1 MRVAFIL
8 VKFPLLSE
16 TFILNQIVG
25 IINRGHEVDI
35 YTYKLGDTY
44 NMHPDV
50 EKYRLLDRTYYVV
63 PKRPINYFW
72 RGLQGLIQLLN
83 PYDIIHCQ
91 YGPLGEK
98 VMLLRH
104 LGIFKGK
111 LITSFR
117 GFDISRYIQQYG
129 SNVYSQLFEQG
140 DLFLTACENFK
151 HQLLKLGCNEQKAIV
166 LRSGIDCDKFAFA
179 LRRPDPDG
187 RIRIVT
193 TGRLVEKKG
202 IEYGIRAVAKL
213 AKINQNLEYLIVGD
227 GPLRE
232 NLQQLIQELDV
243 SDTVKL
249 LGWKQQQEVVD
260 ILDKAHIL
268 IAPSVTAKNGDRE
281 GIPNVLKEAMAMGLP
296 VIGTRHSGIPE
307 LVKDG
312 ITGFLV
318 PERDVNALAEKLSY
332 LIENPQLWAQ
342 LGESGRKLVEEDYDS
357 NKLNDE
363 LVDLYQQLLSEK

>member
-25 IINRGHEVDI
+25 VINRGHEVDI
-35 YTYKLGDTY
+35 YTYKLGDTS

-63 PKRPINYFW
+63 PKRLTNYFL
-72 RGLQGLIQLLN
+72 RGLKGLIQLLN

-91 YGPLGEK
+91 FGPLGQK
-98 VMLLRH
+98 VMLLRNF
-104 LGIFKGK
+104 GILKGK

-117 GFDISRYIQQYG
+117 GFDISKYIQQYG

-151 HQLLKLGCNEQKAIV
+151 HQLLKLGCNEKKAIV

-179 LRRPDPDG
+179 PRRPDPDG

-213 AKINQNLEYLIVGD
+213 TKINQNLEYQIIGD

-232 NLQQLIQELDV
+232 NLQQLIQELDL

-260 ILDKAHIL
+260 ILDRAHIL

-296 VIGTRHSGIPE
+296 VISTRHSGIPE

-318 PERDVNALAEKLSY
+318 PERDVDALAEKLSD
-332 LIENPQLWAQ
+332 LIENPQLWGQ
-342 LGESGRKLVEEDYDS
+342 LGESGRKLVEDEYDS

-363 LVDLYQQLLSEK
+363 LVEIYQQLLTEK

>member
-8 VKFPLLSE
+8 VRFPLLSE

-25 IINRGHEVDI
+25 VIDRGHEVDI
-35 YTYKLGDTY
+35 YTYKLGDTS
-44 NMHPDV
+44 NMHPAV
-50 EKYRLLDRTYYVV
+50 EKYRLLDRTYHVV
-63 PKRPINYFW
+63 PTISVNYFL
-72 RGLQGLIQLLN
+72 RGLKGLIQLLS

-91 YGPLGEK
+91 YGPLGQK

-104 LGIFKGK
+104 LGILKGK

-151 HQLLKLGCNEQKAIV
+151 HQLLKLGCNEKKAIV

-179 LRRPDPDG
+179 PRRPDPDG
-187 RIRIVT
+187 RIRIVS

-213 AKINQNLEYLIVGD
+213 AKMNQNLEYLIVGD

-232 NLQQLIQELDV
+232 NLQRLIQELDV

-296 VIGTRHSGIPE
+296 VIGTRHSGVPE
-307 LVKDG
+307 LVQDG
-312 ITGFLV
+312 ITGCLV
-318 PERDVNALAEKLSY
+318 PERDADALAEKLSY
-332 LIENPQLWAQ
+332 LIENPQLWMQ
-342 LGESGRKLVEEDYDS
+342 MGRSGRKLVEDDYDS

-363 LVDLYQQLLSEK
+363 LVEIYQQLLT